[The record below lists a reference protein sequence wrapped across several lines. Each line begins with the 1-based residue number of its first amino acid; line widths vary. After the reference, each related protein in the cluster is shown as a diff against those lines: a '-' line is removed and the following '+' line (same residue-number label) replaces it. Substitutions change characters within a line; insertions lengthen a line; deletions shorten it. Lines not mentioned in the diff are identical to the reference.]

1 MDKAVDLVLKKLEEI
16 EKRIIKLEGKEKGS
30 EAIINE
36 VKEPANSTK
45 KDPLFNQAWE
55 IIVNEQNDVSVSFL
69 AQKLN
74 ISQER
79 ASLIMDQ
86 LADAGFGVCYTEE
99 V

>member
-1 MDKAVDLVLKKLEEI
+1 MNDSINLILKKLDEI
-16 EKRIIKLEGKEKGS
+16 EKRIIRLEGKEVGKEEISKEVKGS
-30 EAIINE
+30 NVSI
-36 VKEPANSTK
+36 KR
-45 KDPLFNQAWE
+45 DPLFNQAWE
-55 IIVNEQNDVSVSFL
+55 IIVNEQDDVSVSYL

-86 LADAGFGVCYTEE
+86 LAEAGFGVCYTKE